1 MLGKGASAVMLL
13 EGAEGDGRGL
23 TEHLLLCTG
32 CGVQR
37 SEPFLRGG
45 SRQLTVLD
53 SCNLD
58 LPCGGGTNRYLP
70 RMHKGEVTRELV
82 LAATCQSPLPC
93 LGR

>member
-13 EGAEGDGRGL
+13 EGSEGDRRGL

-32 CGVQR
+32 CGVEWR
-37 SEPFLRGG
+37 EPILPGG
-45 SRQLTVLD
+45 SGQLTVLD
-53 SCNLD
+53 SCNLG
-58 LPCGGGTNRYLP
+58 LPGGGGANHYLP
-70 RMHKGEVTRELV
+70 WVRKGEVTRKLV